1 MATRKKTTAR
11 KAAKKTTP
19 RKTAARKVPAKKV
32 AKKAARK
39 AVKKAARK
47 AVKKAPARKTAAAGK
62 TKTTAARKATAKK
75 ATKRTAAAKAAGKS
89 TAKAAKKAPGNVAAK
104 KAGTVSGRTTA
115 VTKSTP
121 GKSATGASGSRVG
134 KTPAR
139 NIRKAT
145 ARPVGAS
152 GITKEEKSQRRR
164 AARTDAATTIEPA
177 EGLTTNFSRATAA
190 TPRDTDRGTS
200 RTRKPHRI
208 TPEEALANTRE
219 LLEAK
224 QARDREP
231 PPWRQLEAE
240 HGQPVRDQAMPAR
253 DAEQEAEANMRAE
266 ELHRAE
272 SRLDAIQG
280 SVSQQDRHRQGR
292 RDAKG

>member
-11 KAAKKTTP
+11 KAAKKATP
-19 RKTAARKVPAKKV
+19 RKTAARKAPARKV
-32 AKKAARK
+32 A
-39 AVKKAARK
+39 KKAARK
-47 AVKKAPARKTAAAGK
+47 AVKKAPARKATAAR
-62 TKTTAARKATAKK
+62 KTTAARKATAAKK
-75 ATKRTAAAKAAGKS
+75 ATKRTAAAKAAGKT
-89 TAKAAKKAPGNVAAK
+89 TAKAAKKAPGKVAAK
-104 KAGTVSGRTTA
+104 KAATVSGRTTT
-115 VTKSTP
+115 VKKSTP
-121 GKSATGASGSRVG
+121 GKSTAGAPGSRAG

-152 GITKEEKSQRRR
+152 GITNEEKSQRRR

-177 EGLTTNFSRATAA
+177 EGVTTNFSRATAA

-231 PPWRQLEAE
+231 PPWRQLDAE
-240 HGQPVRDQAMPAR
+240 HGQPVRDQATPAR

-272 SRLDAIQG
+272 SRVDAIHG
-280 SVSQQDRHRQGR
+280 SISQQDRHQQGR
-292 RDAKG
+292 HDAKE